1 MAALQNAQSAGAGS
15 LKLCPGAGRPLVF
28 VDELTASPFAL
39 DCLCWANPRS
49 GTTDLTCPEPPGAC
63 ADTQPNGWACSR
75 AGEAA
80 GEGGRGEVA
89 AARALDEDTRSRRR
103 RGLGADHPHIL
114 ISADNLPIDM
124 QMLGEGEPGGCC
136 RNCCRRP
143 NLLWSERRRLE
154 VPALGGSRGVSDLPV
169 PRRPRARRRRPA
181 CAVGRGLLYTGRVF
195 SAARDRRNLLVLR
208 LNP

>member
-1 MAALQNAQSAGAGS
+1 MRRYTTERMGVFTGAGE
-15 LKLCPGAGRPLVF
+15 V
-28 VDELTASPFAL
+28 
-39 DCLCWANPRS
+39 
-49 GTTDLTCPEPPGAC
+49 
-63 ADTQPNGWACSR
+63 
-75 AGEAA
+75 A

-103 RGLGADHPHIL
+103 RVLGEDHPHIL

-143 NLLWSERRRLE
+143 NLLWSERWHLE
-154 VPALGGSRGVSDLPV
+154 VPALGGVPVVSPIFLSRDDLGLGVVV
-169 PRRPRARRRRPA
+169 PLALS
-181 CAVGRGLLYTGRVF
+181 GRGLLYTGRVF

-208 LNP
+208 LNPSGGVAGEPLAFPDTDVPLPFGYRSGIGDLLL